1 MLSIV
6 FICTGNTCRS
16 PMAEWISKKYILE
29 LNLQDEIKVASAG
42 VAAWG
47 DAPISQGAN
56 RALLRRQVEEADA
69 HRARLVDQAI
79 LEEAD
84 LILTMSESHR
94 RALIDLYPTYRQK
107 IYNLLDY
114 ATGMSGDIADPFGGG
129 DEVYEEAARQIENAC
144 RELLF
149 KIKAKLGKS

>member
-16 PMAEWISKKYILE
+16 PMAEWISKKYIRELHLE
-29 LNLQDEIKVASAG
+29 DEVKVSSAG

-56 RALLRRQVEEADA
+56 RALLRRQVEEASA
-69 HRARLVDQAI
+69 HRARLIDQAI

-84 LILTMSESHR
+84 LVLTMSDSHR
-94 RALIDLYPTYRQK
+94 RSLIDLYPPYHKK
-107 IYNLLDY
+107 IYNLLSY
-114 ATGMSGDIADPFGGG
+114 AIGIPGDIADPFGGG
-129 DEVYEEAARQIENAC
+129 DDVYEEAAKQIENAC
-144 RELLF
+144 RELLL
-149 KIKAKLGKS
+149 KIKAQLGKS